1 MFKTIKAKLIGGFSL
16 ITLLIVLV
24 AIFSVVK
31 INESSEGFTSY
42 REMARASLMSN
53 RVQAN
58 MLMVR
63 MNVKDYLFN
72 PVQKEV
78 DEFQSYF
85 EKTSGYITETEEL
98 LKNPDRIALLEQ
110 MQSQLAEYKLNFE
123 KVQAYMKQRN
133 ELVDNGLDV
142 MGPQME
148 KALTTIMRGEV
159 ASGDLD
165 LANKAG
171 ETLRTLLLARLYT
184 AKFIKS
190 NTQEDMDRVFKEF
203 DDLNSQIW
211 TLKSQATIESHV
223 NELEK
228 VGNLIAEYKSK
239 VETLYTVI
247 NDRNDIVENRLNVIG
262 PDIAKLS
269 EEINVSLKA
278 EQDRIGPEV
287 QQNNE
292 NIVMAMII
300 ASAIVAL
307 IALLIALFLPR
318 SIAQGL
324 ASIQQALNNIS
335 SSGDFAIRADDRR
348 EDEVGDMG
356 RAVNSLLIDM
366 QKAINESTEVIQAI
380 AKGDFSKRIQANL
393 NGDLDS
399 LKQGINGSADSI
411 NDTMTQL
418 SHVMS

>member
-171 ETLRTLLLARLYT
+171 ETLR
-184 AKFIKS
+184 
-190 NTQEDMDRVFKEF
+190 M
-203 DDLNSQIW
+203 
-211 TLKSQATIESHV
+211 
-223 NELEK
+223 
-228 VGNLIAEYKSK
+228 
-239 VETLYTVI
+239 
-247 NDRNDIVENRLNVIG
+247 
-262 PDIAKLS
+262 
-269 EEINVSLKA
+269 
-278 EQDRIGPEV
+278 
-287 QQNNE
+287 
-292 NIVMAMII
+292 
-300 ASAIVAL
+300 
-307 IALLIALFLPR
+307 
-318 SIAQGL
+318 
-324 ASIQQALNNIS
+324 
-335 SSGDFAIRADDRR
+335 
-348 EDEVGDMG
+348 
-356 RAVNSLLIDM
+356 
-366 QKAINESTEVIQAI
+366 
-380 AKGDFSKRIQANL
+380 
-393 NGDLDS
+393 
-399 LKQGINGSADSI
+399 
-411 NDTMTQL
+411 
-418 SHVMS
+418 